1 MNGGNGGTMAKQSHW
16 LAAFVP
22 LFFCLGLPGTAEE
35 EPRQSDPLRQEALA
49 GEVDSQLKLASEF
62 FFGTETRPRNP
73 VLAVYWYRKAA
84 EQGSGEGAYNLGVCY
99 EKGWGVDRSSL
110 IRAFEWFDQAAKAGI
125 PEAKLRLGLLLA
137 AGVPDEHLEKEVL
150 KGISADRVAA
160 FRMLRELAQTGYLPA
175 AREFGKLVLADRA
188 DRETSGK
195 EARKLLQMAAETGD
209 VESMLLLAVC
219 YRDAIGGSGDQAKA
233 VECWERAAGLGSS
246 EAKVYLAAA
255 CEYGQGIKC
264 DPDRAFALVKEA
276 AAAADPRALLRLGDY
291 YLNGDHVESSLS
303 EALALYRRSY
313 ESGYLPAAVRL
324 GRCAELGLGMTADP
338 VRAAELYGI
347 AARAGDPDAQYAF
360 GRCHL
365 KGIGMEPDPAGAVF
379 WFKTATASGQL
390 DAVRE
395 LGICLLTG
403 NGVEKDTEEGSR
415 LLEAAA
421 ASGDAEALVFLNNN

>member
-1 MNGGNGGTMAKQSHW
+1 MVRRSHW

-22 LFFCLGLPGTAEE
+22 LFFCLLLPAEE
-35 EPRQSDPLRQEALA
+35 KAQPEDPLRQEALA
-49 GEVDSQLKLASEF
+49 GKVASQLKLASEF

-99 EKGWGVDRSSL
+99 EKGWGVDRPSL
-110 IRAFEWFDQAAKAGI
+110 IHAFDWFGRAAKAGV
-125 PEAKLRLGLLLA
+125 PEARLRLGLLLA

-150 KGISADRVAA
+150 KGVPADRAAA

-175 AREFGKLVLADRA
+175 AREFGRLVLADRA
-188 DRETSGK
+188 DRETSGE
-195 EARKLLQMAAETGD
+195 EARKLLQSAAKAGD
-209 VESMLLLAVC
+209 VDSLLLLAVC
-219 YRDAIGGSGDQAKA
+219 CRDAIGGPGDQAGA
-233 VECWERAAGLGSS
+233 VACWERAAGLGSN
-246 EAKVYLAAA
+246 EAKVYLASAY
-255 CEYGQGIKC
+255 EYGQGVKY
-264 DPDRAFALVKEA
+264 DPERAFALVKEA
-276 AAAADPRALLRLGDY
+276 AAAGEPRALLRLGDY
-291 YLNGDHVESSLS
+291 YLNGDMVASSLP

-324 GRCAELGLGMTADP
+324 GRCAELGLGMAVDP
-338 VRAAELYGI
+338 VRAAEFYGI
-347 AARAGDPDAQYAF
+347 AARGGDPDAQYAF

-365 KGIGMEPDPAGAVF
+365 KGIGMEPDAAGAVF

-390 DAVRE
+390 DALRE

-403 NGVEKDTEEGSR
+403 TGVEKDTAEGSR

-421 ASGDAEALVFLNNN
+421 AAGDAEALVFLNNN